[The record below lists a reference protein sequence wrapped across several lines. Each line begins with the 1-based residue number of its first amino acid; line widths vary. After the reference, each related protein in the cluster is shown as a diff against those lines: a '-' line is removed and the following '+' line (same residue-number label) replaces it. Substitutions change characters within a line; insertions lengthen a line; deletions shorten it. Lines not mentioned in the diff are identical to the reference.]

1 MFASKELR
9 EVNKRIFTG
18 GSKMVDE
25 ILKDDNNN
33 KIMNE
38 CRTSNPI

>member
-25 ILKDDNNN
+25 I
-33 KIMNE
+33 
-38 CRTSNPI
+38 SNPI